1 MQYARERV
9 NLRLLRV
16 RSWVKGKLPHRS
28 GRPDLK
34 KKMSKLQ
41 PVLLSG
47 GSGTR
52 LWPLSREA
60 YPKQFLALAGEDTM
74 LQATWRR
81 VAALAD
87 IAPIVVA
94 GEDHRFLVAEQLR
107 QIGAPTPA
115 ILLEPMGRNTAPAIA
130 AAAMQAMRDGEDPLL
145 LVLPSDHVVR
155 DEAAFRAAVSAAMP
169 AADAGGLLTF
179 GIVPD
184 TAETGFGY
192 IEADKHAEARDGGV
206 KPVLRFAE
214 KPDALTAQAYV
225 DAGGYYWNSGMFLFR
240 ASRYLEELQR
250 FRPDIVEGVRAAFDA
265 AQGDGDF
272 IRLDK
277 KAFAAC
283 PSDSI
288 DYAVME
294 KTDAAMVL
302 PVDIGWNDVGSWSA
316 LWDVSEQDTDG
327 NAHHGDVISIDS
339 RNSYA
344 YSRRLVALVGV
355 DDLVVVETDDAVLVA
370 HKDKVQQV
378 KDVVAQL
385 KREKRSQVAL
395 HREVHRPW
403 GSYDSIDIG
412 DGFQVKRIKVK
423 PGARLSLQSHTQ
435 RAEHWIVVRGTARVT
450 RDNDVF
456 ELHANQSTYIP
467 IGAKHRLENPG
478 SEILELIEVQS
489 GDYLGEDDI
498 VRYEDVY
505 GRA

>member
-1 MQYARERV
+1 MA
-9 NLRLLRV
+9 
-16 RSWVKGKLPHRS
+16 
-28 GRPDLK
+28 
-34 KKMSKLQ
+34 KLQ

-60 YPKQFLALAGEDTM
+60 YPKQFLPLAGDATM
-74 LQATWRR
+74 LQATWQR

-87 IAPIVVA
+87 AAPIVVA

-115 ILLEPMGRNTAPAIA
+115 ILLEPTGRNTAPAIA
-130 AAAMQAMRDGEDPLL
+130 AAALQAMVGGDDPLL

-155 DEAAFRAAVSAAMP
+155 NDAAFRAAVAAAMP
-169 AADAGGLLTF
+169 AAEAGRLVTF

-184 TAETGFGY
+184 APETGFGY
-192 IEADKHAEARDGGV
+192 IQAAPGDGV
-206 KPVLRFAE
+206 RPVLRFVE
-214 KPDALTAQAYV
+214 KPDAATAQGYLE
-225 DAGGYYWNSGMFLFR
+225 AGGYYWNSGMFLLR
-240 ASRYLEELQR
+240 ASRYLDELQR
-250 FRPDIVEGVRAAFDA
+250 FRPDIVAAVHAAFA
-265 AQGDGDF
+265 AAARDGDF

-277 KAFAAC
+277 AAFAAC

-294 KTDAAMVL
+294 KTDAAAVL

-327 NAHHGDVISIDS
+327 NAHHGDVVSIDS

-344 YSRRLVALVGV
+344 YARRLVALVGV

-370 HKDKVQQV
+370 RKDKVQQV
-378 KDVVAQL
+378 KDVVARL
-385 KREKRSQVAL
+385 KAGQRSQAVL

-403 GSYDSIDIG
+403 GSYDSVDVG
-412 DGFQVKRIKVK
+412 ERFQVKRIKVK
-423 PGARLSLQSHTQ
+423 PGARLSLQSHGR
-435 RAEHWIVVRGTARVT
+435 RAEHWIVVSGVARVT

-456 ELHANQSTYIP
+456 ELFANQSAYIP

-478 SEILELIEVQS
+478 TEMLELVEVQS

-505 GRA
+505 GRT